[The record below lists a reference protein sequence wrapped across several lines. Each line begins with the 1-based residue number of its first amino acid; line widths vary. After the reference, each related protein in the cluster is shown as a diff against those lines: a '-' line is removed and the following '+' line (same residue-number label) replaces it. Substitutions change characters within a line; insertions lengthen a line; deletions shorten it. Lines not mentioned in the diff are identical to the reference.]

1 MKRILVTGSNGFL
14 GRQVVPMLLN
24 RGFFV
29 LGLSRSIT
37 NFSHPNFKSVQ
48 IDLTNRIMMNSIES
62 FDVIIHLAGAVSAA
76 QSLIDPLSCVQNNI
90 LATANIL
97 DLYRLRGG
105 EGMIYISSGK
115 IYPIEDGISR
125 SPYGATKLCADLL
138 VQEFQKSYKMSISI
152 IRFTGFYGPTIKPP
166 IYPDQS
172 WINWFCYLNTIGGE
186 ITLYGEGVQ
195 ERNPIYISD
204 AASLILKII
213 ENRKY
218 SLLTDVGGGLR
229 NKTSPAKVIEII
241 QKLSNKK
248 FLKINK
254 KPLRSDM
261 QENFIASNKDVA
273 SFWNPKIELEEGILN
288 TLNNL
293 GKKFEN

>member
-14 GRQVVPMLLN
+14 GRQVVPILLS

-29 LGLSRSIT
+29 FGLSRST
-37 NFSHPNFKSVQ
+37 TDFSHPNFKPVQ
-48 IDLTNRIMMNSIES
+48 IDLTDRIMMNSIES

-76 QSLIDPLSCVQNNI
+76 ESLINPLSCIQNNV

-125 SPYGATKLCADLL
+125 TPYGASKLCADLL

-152 IRFTGFYGPTIKPP
+152 IRFTGFYGPTSKPP

-172 WINWFCYLNTIGGE
+172 WINWFCYLNVIGGE
-186 ITLYGEGVQ
+186 ITLYGEGAQ

-204 AASLILKII
+204 AANLILQII

-229 NKTSPAKVIEII
+229 NRTSPAKVIEII
-241 QKLSNKK
+241 QKLSNKN
-248 FLKINK
+248 FLKIK
-254 KPLRSDM
+254 QIPLRSDM
-261 QENFIASNKDVA
+261 KENFIASNKDVA

-288 TLNNL
+288 TLKNI
-293 GKKFEN
+293 GEKI